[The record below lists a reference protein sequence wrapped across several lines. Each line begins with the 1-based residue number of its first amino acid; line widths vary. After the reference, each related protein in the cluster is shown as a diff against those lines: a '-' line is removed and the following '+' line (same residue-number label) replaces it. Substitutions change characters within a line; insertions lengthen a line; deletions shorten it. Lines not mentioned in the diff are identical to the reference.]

1 MSTSDRGLSLLKKM
15 GWEQGTSLGSRG
27 DGILKPVEVE
37 VSNIRMK
44 GNTRGLGF
52 GKETVKDLVRPFP
65 GQTVVGVVKIYA
77 SGEHYGAGSSFFG
90 RTYIPGGVMRHIRN
104 LTKVSSDAL
113 IGKVVRVLLVGSEE
127 NAKYPWR
134 VVRCI

>member
-15 GWEQGTSLGSRG
+15 GWKQGTSLGRRG

-37 VSNIRMK
+37 VTNIRMK

-52 GKETVKDLVRPFP
+52 GKETVKDIVRPFP
-65 GQTVVGVVKIYA
+65 GQTVIGVVKIYA
-77 SGEHYGAGSSFFG
+77 SGGHYGAGSSYFG
-90 RTYIPGGVMRHIRN
+90 RVYIPGGAMRHILN
-104 LTKVSSDAL
+104 LTKVSSHAL
-113 IGKVVRVLLVGSEE
+113 IGKAVRVLLVGSEE

-134 VVRCI
+134 VIRCI